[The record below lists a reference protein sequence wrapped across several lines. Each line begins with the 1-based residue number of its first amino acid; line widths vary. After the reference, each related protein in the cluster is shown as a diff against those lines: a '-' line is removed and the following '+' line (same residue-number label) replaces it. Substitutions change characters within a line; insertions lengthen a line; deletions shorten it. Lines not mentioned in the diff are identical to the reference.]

1 MSLRAWRTAHASV
14 IGTSHLAS
22 GTECQDAA
30 RCAVVQ
36 DAAGAD
42 VLIAAVSDGAG
53 SAPRSSA
60 GATLATDTFLDAM
73 SDAIGKDTGGL
84 AFLDRRYVE
93 GWLFGLLAEIA
104 AMADREGRAVGD
116 YACTFL
122 AAVVS
127 DACACFLQ
135 VGDGAIVASRPGE
148 APQWIFWPQHGE
160 FANSTFFV
168 TQQGVADVLMFSTC
182 RQSDDAGPVER
193 IAIFS
198 DGLER
203 LVLNFATETVHAP
216 ALDPIFQ
223 WLAGTEPSDE
233 VGPSGALVAYLG
245 SQHVNRRTDDDKT
258 LVLATRAPPAVAI
271 PAGGDP

>member
-36 DAAGAD
+36 DATGAD

-84 AFLDRRYVE
+84 AFLDRSYVE
-93 GWLFGLLAEIA
+93 VWLAGLLVEIS
-104 AMADREGRAVGD
+104 AMADQEGRAVGD

-182 RQSDDAGPVER
+182 TSVGRRGPRGAGRHIQRRAGETGPELRDQDGACSRAGPDLPLAGRHGTIGRGRAQRRPGRLSGIPTRQS
-193 IAIFS
+193 
-198 DGLER
+198 
-203 LVLNFATETVHAP
+203 
-216 ALDPIFQ
+216 
-223 WLAGTEPSDE
+223 
-233 VGPSGALVAYLG
+233 
-245 SQHVNRRTDDDKT
+245 
-258 LVLATRAPPAVAI
+258 
-271 PAGGDP
+271 